1 MTVTFTSSRT
11 SPADRGRAARALRQ
25 VFHPYW
31 CPADDHF
38 ILTQRASG
46 VALDRIAIGLMRDRL
61 AVEQRWHRLRVI
73 PGIEDLLKAYGL
85 SRNPYPAVGGRDG

>member
-1 MTVTFTSSRT
+1 MN
-11 SPADRGRAARALRQ
+11 ARASFSSTRAKSAHAAERLLPI
-25 VFHPYW
+25 FHPLW
-31 CPADDHF
+31 SSADDHF

-46 VALDRIAIGLMRDRL
+46 VALHRIAIGLMRDRV

-85 SRNPYPAVGGRDG
+85 SRSPYPALGSRDG